1 MKLAYLMLLCAMPAQ
16 AAAACM
22 FTSNVTPF
30 AADTSTLVDNAGIPA
45 PEVEASSLTRG
56 IGGGATC
63 DSLGFMS
70 IQLKWPRGSDYDLDE
85 IGFEHR
91 VVGGDA
97 PAGMLPEAVVVAP
110 VSGRKVE
117 HQFTWQDVPAGE
129 QKPLYLQLEVRAVTR
144 DRQRGAPARVTVH
157 APGS

>member
-30 AADTSTLVDNAGIPA
+30 AADTSSLVDNAGIPA

-63 DSLGFMS
+63 DSLGGN
-70 IQLKWPRGSDYDLDE
+70 LEE
-85 IGFEHR
+85 ILARR
-91 VVGGDA
+91 VA
-97 PAGMLPEAVVVAP
+97 
-110 VSGRKVE
+110 
-117 HQFTWQDVPAGE
+117 Q
-129 QKPLYLQLEVRAVTR
+129 
-144 DRQRGAPARVTVH
+144 
-157 APGS
+157 